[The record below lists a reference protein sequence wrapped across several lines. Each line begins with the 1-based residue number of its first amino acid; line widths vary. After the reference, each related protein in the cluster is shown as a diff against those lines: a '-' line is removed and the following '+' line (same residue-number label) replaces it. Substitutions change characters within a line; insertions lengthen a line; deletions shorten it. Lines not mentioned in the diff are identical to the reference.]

1 MRKSKLSGSDS
12 NPQGDEN
19 LEIMRFAPRY
29 TTHVGKLIAK
39 QIPVEGRI
47 LELGSGD
54 GLQTSKIISPQG
66 RFICIEQSLI
76 QAQSL
81 KSLGYQVSQDL
92 TAHIAS
98 NSSVLFSLNCLEHIE
113 DDLGILRT
121 IHECLA
127 PAGRVVLYVPALPM
141 LFSNMDRH
149 VGHYRRYTRKSLSA
163 ALFQAGF
170 QVRSFEY
177 VDSIGVITSLIY
189 RFLPFASGKPSPKSI
204 VFYDTLF
211 FPISRLFDIA
221 LRRFAGKN
229 LLIIG
234 ERA

>member
-1 MRKSKLSGSDS
+1 
-12 NPQGDEN
+12 
-19 LEIMRFAPRY
+19 
-29 TTHVGKLIAK
+29 
-39 QIPVEGRI
+39 
-47 LELGSGD
+47 
-54 GLQTSKIISPQG
+54 
-66 RFICIEQSLI
+66 
-76 QAQSL
+76 
-81 KSLGYQVSQDL
+81 
-92 TAHIAS
+92 
-98 NSSVLFSLNCLEHIE
+98 
-113 DDLGILRT
+113 LGILRT

-189 RFLPFASGKPSPKSI
+189 RFLPFASGKPSAKSI
-204 VFYDTLF
+204 VLYDSLF
-211 FPISRLFDIA
+211 FPISRVFDIA
-221 LRRFAGKN
+221 LRRFGGKN